1 MLHCRLLHLLV
12 TIICVVAQVNQE
24 DVPPEPQPPDA
35 PRVAEPS
42 IQPAFQHPNRERRE
56 LPAEGVEFIRSMALL
71 LLPPKFDDENGWGDE
86 KRIPSGLNVDFD
98 DGRIKTSRRWKM
110 VNHGSWLKGSGEL
123 VDPENTF
130 VLRTTQLPDPE
141 IDTRRYEVQLAASLH
156 VHGRQ
161 QQWNYGVMLWSVS
174 AEASVNFSLQT
185 TLDVKSEILTTEK
198 GTRLRFIPR
207 VIHAAA
213 KLDNFRLHRI
223 SHVKGTVVQGIGEL
237 TEELLQLRIKKEN
250 KDLADRINKAL
261 QKQADS
267 LEIPL
272 DIAGWFGV
280 SPKDSAQPQPESDPA
295 PVSPNKTDESPAK

>member
-1 MLHCRLLHLLV
+1 MKGD
-12 TIICVVAQVNQE
+12 
-24 DVPPEPQPPDA
+24 DVPGP
-35 PRVAEPS
+35 
-42 IQPAFQHPNRERRE
+42 
-56 LPAEGVEFIRSMALL
+56 
-71 LLPPKFDDENGWGDE
+71 
-86 KRIPSGLNVDFD
+86 
-98 DGRIKTSRRWKM
+98 
-110 VNHGSWLKGSGEL
+110 
-123 VDPENTF
+123 
-130 VLRTTQLPDPE
+130 
-141 IDTRRYEVQLAASLH
+141 
-156 VHGRQ
+156 
-161 QQWNYGVMLWSVS
+161 
-174 AEASVNFSLQT
+174 
-185 TLDVKSEILTTEK
+185 EK

-223 SHVKGTVVQGIGEL
+223 SHVKGTAVHGIGEL